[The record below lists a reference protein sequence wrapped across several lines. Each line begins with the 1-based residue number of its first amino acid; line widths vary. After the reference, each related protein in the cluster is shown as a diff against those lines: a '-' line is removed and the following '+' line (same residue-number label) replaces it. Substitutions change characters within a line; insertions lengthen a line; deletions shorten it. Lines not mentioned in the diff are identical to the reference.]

1 MSVRP
6 QPAAENSVDRPG
18 RIDGGRARRPRTDPP
33 DTARAMQPLTD
44 TAIRRSMVNC
54 SRSEAASMTM
64 PEGLSSLDWEARD
77 FLGWRDPRA
86 PGRAY
91 LVQWRDGEPLG
102 LMLRAPGSRMSRG
115 RAAMCAL
122 CHYGQSADNVALFT
136 ARRAGQRGR
145 DGQHG
150 RHLHL
155 RRPRVLGERP
165 QRGSA
170 VGVHRALGPAATG
183 RARTGGGGRR
193 APAGRRAR
201 RAPGGVHGLRAA
213 RVSPGVAPY
222 RQDPSDPG
230 WRGRIP

>member
-1 MSVRP
+1 
-6 QPAAENSVDRPG
+6 
-18 RIDGGRARRPRTDPP
+18 
-33 DTARAMQPLTD
+33 MQPLTD

-145 DGQHG
+145 DGNTVGTYICADLACSVNVRSGGAPSAFTAPSGQPRPVEPG
-150 RHLHL
+150 PEAEEAV
-155 RRPRVLGERP
+155 RRRVAELGERLAAFTDSVL
-165 QRGSA
+165 RG
-170 VGVHRALGPAATG
+170 
-183 RARTGGGGRR
+183 
-193 APAGRRAR
+193 
-201 RAPGGVHGLRAA
+201 
-213 RVSPGVAPY
+213 
-222 RQDPSDPG
+222 
-230 WRGRIP
+230 